1 MLRSGLVRQLLAVAN
16 SVQLQQ
22 AACSHAFTHGS
33 FRSLHIETKVSNNNV
48 EAAYK
53 QLASQCSDAGLR
65 DELKKRDHH
74 ISNQERKFGLVRH
87 KYNKIIGQK
96 IKLRMKWIV
105 KRSKLK
111 L

>member
-1 MLRSGLVRQLLAVAN
+1 
-16 SVQLQQ
+16 
-22 AACSHAFTHGS
+22 
-33 FRSLHIETKVSNNNV
+33 VSNNNV